1 VITLEGLTKRYG
13 DTTAVDGL
21 DVEIAAGRVTG
32 FLGPNGAGKSTTM
45 RMILGLDRPT
55 AGRAT
60 VDGRA
65 YRDLPAPLHHVG
77 ALLEAD
83 ALHPGRSARNHLR
96 ALARSNGIP
105 DARVDAVLDQV
116 GLAGVARR
124 RVKGFS
130 LGMRQRLGI
139 AAALL
144 GDPAVLLFDEPVN
157 GLDPDGVRWVRHLLR
172 DLAAE
177 GRTVL
182 VSSHLMSEMQQT
194 ADHLLVIGRGRLLA
208 DAPID
213 DVMGAG
219 RGRAVRVRTTE
230 VTRLADALAPVTP
243 EVTPVGDGELLVEG
257 ATAEQVGRA
266 AFAAGVPVLLLQELD
281 RSLEQ
286 AYMELTATSVEYAA
300 DGRGGSLPGP
310 EQEGVR

>member
-1 VITLEGLTKRYG
+1 MITLERLTKRFG
-13 DTTAVDGL
+13 DTTAVADL
-21 DVEIAAGRVTG
+21 DVQVSAGRVTG

-55 AGRAT
+55 SGRAQ
-60 VDGRA
+60 VDGRD
-65 YRDLPAPLHHVG
+65 YRDLAAPLHHVG

-83 ALHPGRSARNHLR
+83 AVHPGRSARNHLL
-96 ALARSNGIP
+96 AQARSNGIP
-105 DARVDAVLDQV
+105 AARVDVVLEQV
-116 GLAGVARR
+116 GLASVARR
-124 RVKGFS
+124 RVKSYS

-139 AAALL
+139 AGALL

-157 GLDPDGVRWVRHLLR
+157 GLDPDGVRWVRDLLR
-172 DLAAE
+172 GLAAE

-213 DVMGAG
+213 EVIGASH
-219 RGRAVRVRTTE
+219 AHTVLVRSSDPH
-230 VTRLADALAPVTP
+230 RLAAALAPLAA
-243 EVTPVGDGELLVEG
+243 EVEPAGDDALVVAG
-257 ATAEQVGRA
+257 VTAEQVGWA
-266 AFAAGVPVLLLQELD
+266 AHAAGVPVLRLEEQR

-286 AYMELTATSVEYAA
+286 AYMELTADSIQYAA
-300 DGRGGSLPGP
+300 DRGTTRQP
-310 EQEGVR
+310 QEVVR